1 VRQADRVRFVLGA
14 LIVAA
19 LLAGTVAALGDVGRG
34 GGGNGAGGDRAR
46 PERAQGSEEPDP
58 PAPRVAVVWGADDI
72 RAAARRL
79 ARATWVSSAS
89 VLKRGTVLL
98 RARRPGLAIPLDVVG
113 VDPSGYARLVAERDR
128 RAVRRLRPGRAL
140 LSETSARLRGR
151 RSGDLRLVGGRRLRV
166 VGVVEDATAQAG
178 ELLVHGREPRVDA
191 EPRNIAVILRRDGVT
206 RAAIARRAG
215 AGAHARHAD
224 DPRGPAGRGP
234 ARPAEL
240 KTRFGE
246 PAVQLPYGRDWVR
259 LDPAFVRRHIVAG
272 RVPVLG
278 SVTCHRRMLPA
289 LRRAMA
295 ELQQRGLGRLVDP
308 GDYAGC
314 YAPRRIRPG
323 GPLSLHAWG
332 LAVDLNASRNPFGG
346 RSRQDARLV
355 RTMKRHGF
363 SWGGDWPTVRDPMHF
378 ELRGR

>member
-1 VRQADRVRFVLGA
+1 VRFVLGA

-19 LLAGTVAALGDVGRG
+19 LLAGTVAALGDVGG
-34 GGGNGAGGDRAR
+34 GGAGDGDGVRGEAAGSGPA
-46 PERAQGSEEPDP
+46 PEAAQTPDP

-72 RAAARRL
+72 RAAAQRL
-79 ARATWVSSAS
+79 ARAPRVSGAS
-89 VLKRGTVLL
+89 VLERGTTLL
-98 RARRPGLAIPLDVVG
+98 RGARPGLAIPLDAVG
-113 VDPSGYARLVAERDR
+113 VDPRGYASLVAERDR
-128 RAVRRLRPGRAL
+128 RAVGRLRPGRAL

-151 RSGDLRLVGGRRLRV
+151 RSGDLRLAGGRRLRV
-166 VGVVEDATAQAG
+166 IGVVGDATAQAG
-178 ELLVHGREPRVDA
+178 ELLVHSREPRVDTA
-191 EPRNIAVILRRDGVT
+191 PRNIAVILRRDSVT
-206 RAAIARRAG
+206 RGAIARRAG
-215 AGAHARHAD
+215 GGAHARYAD

-240 KTRFGE
+240 KARFGE
-246 PAVQLPYGRDWVR
+246 PAVALPYGRDWVR
-259 LDPAFVRRHIVAG
+259 LDPRFVRRHMVAR

-278 SVTCHRRMLPA
+278 QVTCHRRMLAP
-289 LRRAMA
+289 LRSAMA
-295 ELQQRGLGRLVDP
+295 ELRRRGLARLVDP

-363 SWGGDWPTVRDPMHF
+363 TWGGDWPTVRDPMHF
-378 ELRGR
+378 EFRGR